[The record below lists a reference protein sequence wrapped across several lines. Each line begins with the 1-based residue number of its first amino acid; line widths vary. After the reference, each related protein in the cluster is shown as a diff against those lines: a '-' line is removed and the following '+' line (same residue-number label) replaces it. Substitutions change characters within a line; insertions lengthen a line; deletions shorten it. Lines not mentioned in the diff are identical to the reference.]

1 VKIRRL
7 IIVLAVLSLSMF
19 GQQENTAKQAPAAE
33 EVKKAELEL
42 ARLQVKAD
50 WKQYA
55 AHLTDDFVRTTNT
68 GQFQN
73 KEETLAD
80 LRSGTS
86 VILDAIPEELQV
98 RIHGDS
104 AILTGHL
111 TALTRQNGRVTTLF
125 SRFTA
130 IFVKQ
135 DGQWLLAAWQAT
147 RVLK

>member
-1 VKIRRL
+1 MKIRRL
-7 IIVLAVLSLSMF
+7 IIVLALLSLSMF
-19 GQQENTAKQAPAAE
+19 GQQENTATQAPAAE

-111 TALTRQNGRVTTLF
+111 TALTRQNGGVTTLF